1 MDREPSEHPV
11 PAKSFFMKSP
21 QRIPHCSHW
30 GAYTLL
36 VDEGRIV
43 GVEPFAGDP
52 HPSPIIESVS
62 AWGEPYRRVLQPMA
76 RSAWLAAAR
85 AGRPASAAERA
96 GRGSDTFVPV
106 SWDEALA
113 LVSGEIR
120 RVIDTQGNRSVFAG
134 SYGWTSCGRFH
145 HAPTLLRRMMNL
157 VGGYTGHVDTYSIA
171 AGPVILRHVLGSADA
186 CQGLQTSLASVARH
200 TETLVVFGAMSPR
213 TAQNE
218 SGGLARHLLEDYLRA
233 IRARGTRV
241 IHVSPQRDDLPDWM
255 DAEWWPI
262 KPGTDTAL
270 MLALAGEIVARGRHA
285 ADFLRT
291 HCTGSYVLLRHLAG
305 DDDGVVKD
313 AAWAARI
320 TGIAPERIR
329 ALAEVLPGTRSML
342 AVSWSLQRARHGE
355 QPFWAALGLAA
366 VIGQIGL
373 PGGGVGYGY
382 GSLGGVGVAANTGRS
397 PAISQLSNELDSF
410 IPVARI
416 TEMLESPGGTFTY
429 EGIER
434 RFPDTRLVYWA
445 GGNPFHHHQD
455 LRRLERAWR
464 TQPETVIVQEPMWTA
479 TALRADIVLPATTSI
494 ERNDLAGNRRSD
506 MIVAMKRA
514 IAPLGQAR
522 SDFTIFS
529 GLAARLGVA
538 DAFTEGRDEMA
549 WLRHLYELTRA
560 DTAER
565 FGVSLPTFDAFWEAG
580 AVEVPTLKEPVYL
593 AEYRAD
599 PAARPLATESGRIE
613 LASARLARWAYDDCP
628 SHPSWLP
635 PEEALT
641 DTARAE
647 GWLHLLSPQP
657 EGRLHSQLIHAG
669 PSGARMPDGR
679 ERLRMHADDAALR
692 GLHDGALARVF
703 NDRGACIA
711 VVECSDTIMPGV
723 VALPTGSWYTPGE
736 RDGSPEL
743 SGNANTLTL
752 DVRTSRLGQGCAAHS
767 CLVKIEPWADDGR
780 APAHVFDERL
790 AALTAPR
797 A

>member
-1 MDREPSEHPV
+1 
-11 PAKSFFMKSP
+11 MKVP

-52 HPSPIIESVS
+52 NPSAIIESVA
-62 AWGEPYRRVLQPMA
+62 AWGDPYRRVLQPMA
-76 RSAWLAAAR
+76 RTGWLAAAR
-85 AGRPASAAERA
+85 EGRPASFEERA
-96 GRGSDTFVPV
+96 GRGREKFVPI

-113 LVSGEIR
+113 LVAGEIR
-120 RVIDTQGNRSVFAG
+120 RVIDVHGNRSVFAG
-134 SYGWTSCGRFH
+134 SYGWTSSGRFH

-186 CQGLQTSLASVARH
+186 CQGLQTSLDNVAKY
-200 TETLVVFGAMSPR
+200 TDTLIVFGAMSPR

-218 SGGLARHLLEDYLRA
+218 SGGLARHMLEEHLRD

-262 KPGTDTAL
+262 KPNTDTAL
-270 MLALAGEIVARGRHA
+270 MLALAHEIVARGRHA
-285 ADFLRT
+285 ADFLQT
-291 HCTGSYVLLRHLAG
+291 HCAGSDTFLRHLAG
-305 DDDGVVKD
+305 EHDGVVKD
-313 AAWAARI
+313 AQWAARI
-320 TGIAPERIR
+320 TGLDPHRIR
-329 ALAEVLPGTRSML
+329 ALAEVLPDTRSML

-382 GSLGGVGVAANTGRS
+382 GSLGGVGVSANTGRS
-397 PAISQLSNELDSF
+397 PAISQLSNDLDSF
-410 IPVARI
+410 IPVSRI
-416 TEMLESPGGTFTY
+416 TEMLENPGGTFTY

-455 LRRLERAWR
+455 LRRLDRAWR
-464 TQPETVIVQEPMWTA
+464 TQPETIVVQDPMWTA

-506 MIVAMKRA
+506 MIVAMRRA
-514 IAPLGQAR
+514 IAPLGDAR
-522 SDFTIFS
+522 SDFDIFT
-529 GLAARLGVA
+529 GLAANLGVA
-538 DAFTEGRDEMA
+538 HSFTEGRDELA
-549 WLRHLYELTRA
+549 WIRHLYELTRS
-560 DTAER
+560 DTKER
-565 FGVSLPTFDAFWEAG
+565 FGVTLPGFDAFWDAG
-580 AVEVPTLKEPVYL
+580 ATEIPTLKEHVYL
-593 AEYRAD
+593 SEFRAD
-599 PAARPLATESGRIE
+599 PVVRPLKTESGRIE

-628 SHPSWLP
+628 PHPMWLP
-635 PEEALT
+635 PEEWLT
-641 DTARAE
+641 DTAHAD
-647 GWLHLLSPQP
+647 GWLHMLSPQP

-679 ERLRMHADDAALR
+679 EQLRIHPDDAAKR
-692 GLHDGALARVF
+692 GLRDGTLARVF

-711 VVECSDTIMPGV
+711 VVQCSEAIMQGV
-723 VALPTGSWYTPGE
+723 VALPTGAWFTPSDCE
-736 RDGSPEL
+736 EDPEL

-752 DVRTSRLGQGCAAHS
+752 DVRTSRLAQGCAAHS
-767 CLVKIEPWADDGR
+767 CLVRIEPWEEGR
-780 APAHVFDERL
+780 APAGVFDERL
-790 AALTAPR
+790 AAMTSSN
-797 A
+797 